1 MSERIIELKALLEET
16 PNDSFLIHAL
26 ALEYRKIN
34 NFEKSS
40 FYFNQ
45 NLELHPDY
53 LGTYY
58 AYGKLLE
65 MNHYFHKA
73 KEIYEKG
80 MQVAKAQ
87 NDMKTHNELQAAID
101 WMDEE

>member
-1 MSERIIELKALLEET
+1 MSERVVELKALLDES

-34 NFEKSS
+34 NFEKSAY
-40 FYFNQ
+40 YFNL

-65 MNHYFHKA
+65 TNQYLHKA

-80 MQVAKAQ
+80 MLVAKDQ
-87 NDMKTHNELQAAID
+87 NDMKTYNELQAAIE